1 MEVLIKNVRIVD
13 WVLDFYGEVYID
25 KGEICEV
32 GKRISKKC
40 KVIDGKGKVLMP
52 AFVDMHAHFRDPGFS
67 YKEDILS
74 GSRAAVRGGYTT
86 VNLMANTNP
95 VSSDMHIVNYVREKA
110 REIGLI
116 DVHQAVSIT
125 KDLDGKTLSHLD
137 EIEGNV
143 KFISDDGKGVSN
155 DKIMFEAM
163 LKAKSQGITVISHA
177 ENPEMSGIDM
187 RAAENMMTLRDI
199 YLAKHTGC
207 RLHMAHV
214 STKEAIGYIIQ
225 AKKEGVKITCE
236 VTPHHLALTSEY
248 EYKVNPPIREKEDV
262 DFLVKAIRD
271 GFIDAIATDHAPH
284 TAEDKLNRAPGI
296 SGIETSFSVCYTK
309 LVKKENI
316 SLNKLSELM
325 SKRPAEIMGLN
336 KGQISIGF
344 EGDLVLVDLD
354 EEYVINSKDFMSK
367 GKNTPFDGHKVF
379 GKVLMTIKGGKI
391 VYQNS

>member
-1 MEVLIKNVRIVD
+1 MEVLIKNVKIVD
-13 WVLDFYGEVYID
+13 WVRDFYGEVYIN
-25 KGEICEV
+25 KGKIYEV
-32 GKRISKKC
+32 GKHISKKC
-40 KVIDGKGKVLMP
+40 NVIDGKGKVLMP
-52 AFVDMHAHFRDPGFS
+52 AFVDMHAHFRDPGFT

-116 DVHQAVSIT
+116 DVHQVVSIT

-137 EIEGNV
+137 DIEGNV
-143 KFISDDGKGVSN
+143 KFISDDGKGVSD

-177 ENPEMSGIDM
+177 ENPEMRGIDM
-187 RAAENMMTLRDI
+187 RAAENMMTWRDV

-214 STKEAIGYIIQ
+214 STKEAMGYIIQ
-225 AKKEGVKITCE
+225 AKKEGIKVTCE
-236 VTPHHLALTSEY
+236 VTPHHLALTSKDN
-248 EYKVNPPIREKEDV
+248 YKVNPPIREKEDV

-271 GFIDAIATDHAPH
+271 GFVDAIATDHAPH
-284 TAEDKLNRAPGI
+284 TAEDKLNGAPGI
-296 SGIETSFSVCYTK
+296 SGIETSFSICYTK

-325 SKRPAEIMGLN
+325 SKMPAEIMGLN

-354 EEYVINSKDFMSK
+354 REYIINSQDFMSK

-391 VYQNS
+391 VY

>member
-13 WVLDFYGEVYID
+13 WVRDFYGEVYID

-52 AFVDMHAHFRDPGFS
+52 AFVDMHAHFRDPGFT